1 MYVTSRIFEKN
12 ENRTAKW
19 TFCVQHL
26 QSSHRHFSFPSFPH
40 SFFFSFRFPLLVCL
54 QGGENTLK
62 RVQPSSK
69 SIKKGIWY
77 IYMYK
82 ALSPC

>member
-1 MYVTSRIFEKN
+1 MYVTSRIFEKT

-26 QSSHRHFSFPSFPH
+26 QSSHRHFSFPPSLTLSFSP
-40 SFFFSFRFPLLVCL
+40 FFFLSLVCL

-62 RVQPSSK
+62 RVQPSSE